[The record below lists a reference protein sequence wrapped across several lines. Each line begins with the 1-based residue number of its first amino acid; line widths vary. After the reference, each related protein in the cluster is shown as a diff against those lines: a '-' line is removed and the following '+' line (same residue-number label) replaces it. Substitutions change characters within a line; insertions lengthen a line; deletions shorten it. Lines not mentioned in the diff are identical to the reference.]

1 VIKVL
6 HVWDQGINY
15 LLMDYM
21 DRFYG
26 TRSRMV
32 ASVEW
37 DPFGMTPP
45 EWKRDYRGHSKIR
58 LVWDVFREALHADV
72 IHVHSLDKVVPLLS
86 LLGCRV
92 VLHYHGSDI
101 RGRWMERKQYWECA
115 DRILVSTR
123 NLLEGA
129 PKHAK
134 YQPNPIDVDRFKPDP
149 DLSLHR
155 AALHFNYG
163 AVDLATQIA
172 DDHDLR
178 LVVMEKGVPYAELP
192 RILQRYMHY
201 VDVKRDAAGRLLN
214 SKPGDTGS
222 LMGLQALASG
232 CTVLTLHGER
242 VGLPDEHHP
251 MQVAQDI
258 VSVYEELMK

>member
-1 VIKVL
+1 MIRVL

-15 LLMDYM
+15 LLMSYM

-32 ASVEW
+32 ASTEF

-45 EWKRDYRGHSKIR
+45 EWKRDYSGHSR
-58 LVWDVFREALHADV
+58 YRFNFDVAREALYADV
-72 IHVHSLDKVVPLLS
+72 VHVHSLDKVVPMLS

-92 VLHYHGSDI
+92 VLHYHGTDI
-101 RGRWMERKQYWECA
+101 RGKWPEKKGLWECA

-123 NLLEGA
+123 NLLDGA

-163 AVDLATQIA
+163 AVDLAKQIA
-172 DDHDLR
+172 DNHDLR
-178 LVVMEKGVPYAELP
+178 LVVREKGIPYAELP
-192 RILQRYMHY
+192 QILQRYTHY
-201 VDVKRDAAGRLLN
+201 VDVKRDAAGRLLVE
-214 SKPGDTGS
+214 KPADTGS

-242 VGLPDEHHP
+242 VGLPGEHHP
-251 MQVAQDI
+251 MQVAQNI
-258 VSVYEELMK
+258 VTIYEELVK